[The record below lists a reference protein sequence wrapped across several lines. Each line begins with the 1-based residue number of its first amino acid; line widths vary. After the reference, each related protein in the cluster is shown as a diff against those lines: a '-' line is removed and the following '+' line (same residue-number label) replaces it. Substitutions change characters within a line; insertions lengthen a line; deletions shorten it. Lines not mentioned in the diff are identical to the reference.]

1 MWRSDHLSLIGVA
14 GLTLATMLCGCGNSP
29 KPVASAV
36 ERPPRERPPTRHIV
50 EQQDDDEN
58 TDMQLTSSHGTMD
71 PAAIEKAMAG
81 HTTALADCYTEQVGT
96 RRWLGGEVKLHW
108 RIDGNGTLTS
118 VALGDGDLGAWPI
131 EKCMLEIARTIA
143 FPKPK
148 GGKTE
153 FTVPLQF
160 SAKGKAVVWDADR
173 SLAAI
178 GGQTKKLDECRKLA
192 KLSAASNEA
201 EPTTIAITIYAG
213 PGGKAHSVGFATTA
227 GLPPAD
233 DWFDCVEKIALGWR
247 LPDPRGQY
255 SKLAISVDAAS
266 SKISTR

>member
-1 MWRSDHLSLIGVA
+1 MQRAWQVVHGVA
-14 GLTLATMLCGCGNSP
+14 CAAMVAACGSNP
-29 KPVASAV
+29 KPVVSTV
-36 ERPPRERPPTRHIV
+36 ERPPSERPPTRHIID
-50 EQQDDDEN
+50 ENDGDEN
-58 TDMQLTSSHGTMD
+58 TDMQLTSSRGTMD

-81 HTTALADCYTEQVGT
+81 HTTAIADCYTEQVGT

-108 RIDGNGTLTS
+108 RIDGNGRLTS

-131 EKCMLEIARTIA
+131 EKCMLEIARAIA

-148 GGKTE
+148 GGKAE

-178 GGQTKKLDECRKLA
+178 GGQTKKLEECRKLA
-192 KLSAASNEA
+192 QLPAMSDGDDA
-201 EPTTIAITIYAG
+201 TTIAITLYVG

-233 DWFDCVEKIALGWR
+233 GWFDCVEKIALGWR

-255 SKLAISVDAAS
+255 SKLAISVDAAT

>member
-1 MWRSDHLSLIGVA
+1 
-14 GLTLATMLCGCGNSP
+14 
-29 KPVASAV
+29 
-36 ERPPRERPPTRHIV
+36 
-50 EQQDDDEN
+50 
-58 TDMQLTSSHGTMD
+58 MQLTSTHGTMD
-71 PAAIEKAMAG
+71 PALIEKAMAG
-81 HTTALADCYTEQVGT
+81 HTAALADCYTERVGT

-108 RIDGNGTLTS
+108 RIDGNGALTS

-131 EKCMLEIARTIA
+131 EKCMLDIARTIT

-148 GGKTE
+148 GGQTE

-178 GGQTKKLDECRKLA
+178 GGQTKKLEECRKLA
-192 KLSAASNEA
+192 QLPATSSGDAT
-201 EPTTIAITIYAG
+201 TTIAITMYVG

-233 DWFDCVEKIALGWR
+233 DWFDCVEKIAMGWR

-255 SKLAISVDAAS
+255 SKLAISVDAATC
-266 SKISTR
+266 KISSR